1 MANLETLE
9 LTINGS
15 ATSASQGIDKLITS
29 LSALSE
35 AIIKP
40 YSDLVDF
47 NNELKKMRDLSKS
60 INLPNIAKASAKAA
74 SAKARKSVKQN
85 DYDPLTNNNRVAVN
99 KAGPNAKPEDVWKAE
114 YEANHKRLAQ
124 EAADR
129 RAKTAEYRERI
140 KAEANAAK
148 EQAKIEQ
155 QAKLDAIKAERQAMD
170 VRGQETQVIMDQS
183 TKLDL
188 LRLKQ
193 DALKM
198 ETISL
203 AKEGKL
209 TAKQIAERSIQYQK
223 LGSDIQKLTAQMN
236 STKESTKGLEEQTK
250 TTAVSMKTH
259 INGVRKSAGGLLSTI
274 GRIFKTMMIRTAI
287 RALLK
292 AAKEGLDNYYQ
303 YSKKMGGTFASSM
316 DKITSKWNQI
326 KNQLGAGIG
335 TALSSLLPVLN
346 AIGKAALFVL
356 NTITAL
362 FALIG
367 GKTTYTQAVEGMDEY
382 AESAQG
388 ASSAAKDWLASFDE
402 LNVMTNA
409 SGGGSGNSSTGFG
422 DLFKEVELPAWMVEW
437 KPIIEA
443 VLAGTL
449 GAIILPKIWDWIQK
463 IFGLFSG
470 DVAEKAIDFV
480 TDLLDDNNT
489 LPDISGQA
497 ADMAVFGAG
506 AAAAA
511 AALPTVTKEIEAIV
525 AALDG
530 VSLLESLV
538 GLIGELLTKVFAAIP
553 VPFELDTEEY
563 DKFKEE
569 HEEWIKVVDS
579 KVVNVEI
586 NDDVEKITQLTLW
599 SGTEETKTI
608 NVVIDDDVAK
618 ITQLTLWAGTEET
631 KSIKVDIADDVAKI
645 TQLTLWVGTE
655 ETKTINVDINDD
667 VEKITQLTLWVGTE
681 DTKTINVDIN
691 DDVAKITQLS
701 LWIGTD
707 ETKTINVEIN
717 DDVAKIT
724 QLMLWAG
731 EDETK
736 KIKVEINDDVAKITQ
751 LTLWTGTTDTKEIE
765 IKFKGVEGILT
776 IDDWINEPGAKQ
788 INIDVKGD
796 ILTLIVNTLIDA
808 WDKLDSIYNTFNL
821 IVTSLAKT
829 IDIYFDPDDYNIFV
843 EQVRIIDEWINTVG
857 KKIIAIKLENDPT
870 VDNPTSGSENGNDSG
885 GDSGTSIWDMN
896 TNQLVN
902 KYLGWDWPE
911 EGWIPY
917 LVNQVV
923 ELITGD
929 GGDTESVEIDVNDLV
944 DFTGFADMTATQ
956 RQNFVTAI
964 FDAYGSKAAI
974 DELKKKIPDI
984 SVGGIISMTN
994 WKKFSEDQQLEFV
1007 TALKDAF
1014 GAKEAQEAAEA
1025 AGIDVG
1031 KLVKKGME
1039 SENPNIKKQAESWNG
1054 LITKEVDD
1062 KTHKTT
1068 AKLDYDEKTEKSTAD
1083 KLAALVTGQKPQMAS
1098 SLTYTEKTEIETRDK
1113 LAGLVTGIIPKM
1125 TSELSYDTKT
1135 NEITRDNLKKLVTDT
1150 TASMTSSLTYD
1161 TKTNETTRDNLKKL
1175 VTDTTATMT
1184 SSLSYDQITNET
1196 TRDNLKG
1203 LVTGVAATMTSSL
1216 SYDTKTNETTRDNL
1230 KKLVTDTTAD
1240 MKSKLSYD
1248 DKEATATKD
1257 SMVKIITDAN
1267 PQLKATTFIDQGKKE
1282 DTGSLTWLVD
1292 FVNSYSGTLT
1302 AKSFI
1307 DQGTANEA
1315 GSLTW
1320 FIVEALGNANPIL
1333 KTWAF
1338 IDQGT
1343 ESQDGSMTWFLAL
1356 LAALHPEIAAKA
1368 AFNSD
1373 QAKGALNAALSGIL
1387 VTIAVAGIAY
1397 TIGSLKFK
1405 ANGGFVDSGDIFV
1418 ANENGVPEM
1427 VGSFG
1432 HQTAVANNDQIVAGI
1447 ASGVEA
1453 ANAEQNALLRQQ
1465 NALLRGILEKDSSV
1479 RIGASAELGRVTRQ
1493 SLNMYSGLVGG

>member
-60 INLPNIAKASAKAA
+60 INLPNIAKASAKAV
-74 SAKARKSVKQN
+74 SAKARKAVKPN

-223 LGSDIQKLTAQMN
+223 LGSDIQKLTAKMN
-236 STKESTKGLEEQTK
+236 ATKESTKGLEEQTK
-250 TTAVSMKTH
+250 TSAVSMKTS
-259 INGVRKSAGGLLSTI
+259 IRGVTKSAGGLLSTI

-303 YSKKMGGTFASSM
+303 YSKKMGGSFASSM

-346 AIGKAALFVL
+346 AIGKAALFIL

-409 SGGGSGNSSTGFG
+409 SGGGSGSNSTGFG

-470 DVAEKAIDFV
+470 DVAEKAMDFV
-480 TDLLDDNNT
+480 TDLLDDNNK

-553 VPFELDTEEY
+553 VPFKLDTEEY

-569 HEEWIKVVDS
+569 HEAWIKVVDS

-586 NDDVEKITQLTLW
+586 NDDVAKITQLMLW
-599 SGTEETKTI
+599 AGTDETKTI
-608 NVVIDDDVAK
+608 KVDIDDDVA
-618 ITQLTLWAGTEET
+618 
-631 KSIKVDIADDVAKI
+631 
-645 TQLTLWVGTE
+645 
-655 ETKTINVDINDD
+655 
-667 VEKITQLTLWVGTE
+667 KITQLTLWVGTE

-701 LWIGTD
+701 LWVGTD
-707 ETKTINVEIN
+707 ETKTIDVEIN

-731 EDETK
+731 EAETK

-788 INIDVKGD
+788 INIDVKAD
-796 ILTLIVNTLIDA
+796 ILTLIVDTLIDA
-808 WDKLDSIYNTFNL
+808 WDKLNSIYNTFNL

-857 KKIIAIKLENDPT
+857 EKIIAIKLENDPT

-923 ELITGD
+923 ELITGN

-944 DFTGFADMTATQ
+944 DFTGFEDMTATQ

-994 WKKFSEDQQLEFV
+994 WKKFSEEQQLEFV

-1098 SLTYTEKTEIETRDK
+1098 SLTYTEKTEIGTRDK
-1113 LAGLVTGIIPKM
+1113 LAGLVTGVAPKM
-1125 TSELSYDTKT
+1125 ISALSYDTTT
-1135 NEITRDNLKKLVTDT
+1135 NETTRDNLKKLVTNT

-1175 VTDTTATMT
+1175 VTDT
-1184 SSLSYDQITNET
+1184 S
-1196 TRDNLKG
+1196 
-1203 LVTGVAATMTSSL
+1203 
-1216 SYDTKTNETTRDNL
+1216 
-1230 KKLVTDTTAD
+1230 AD

-1257 SMVKIITDAN
+1257 SMVKIITDAS
-1267 PQLKATTFIDQGKKE
+1267 PQLKATTFIDQGKKT

-1292 FVNSYSGTLT
+1292 FVDSYSGTLT
-1302 AKSFI
+1302 AKSFV
-1307 DQGTANEA
+1307 DQGTTSEA

-1333 KTWAF
+1333 KTLAF

-1343 ESQDGSMTWFLAL
+1343 ESQAGSVTWFLAV

-1368 AFNSD
+1368 SFDKN
-1373 QAKGALNAALSGIL
+1373 QTKAALAAAVVGI
-1387 VTIAVAGIAY
+1387 TVALAGVVL
-1397 TIGSLKFK
+1397 GSLTFK
-1405 ANGGFVDSGDIFV
+1405 REGGFVNSGDLFV

-1447 ASGVEA
+1447 AGGVAA
-1453 ANAEQNALLRQQ
+1453 ANEEQNALLRQQ